1 LRGEAQ
7 KRPPLDVTQNVDHQ
21 TTVIGA
27 GIIGICCALE
37 LSRIGQAVH
46 LVDRAGPAEG
56 TSMGNAGVISPW
68 SCVPQSL
75 PGQWKRIPRW
85 ALSRDGPVA
94 LRWRYLPYLLPW
106 IGRFLAS
113 AGESRIDGIA
123 DALFTL
129 NEGSP
134 DLYRAFL
141 RGTGGESLIRDASYI
156 HVFRNPEHA
165 QPSSLQW
172 RMRLARGVPLQFVSG
187 DEVREIEPALSGEY
201 RAAVLI
207 QRQARSVN
215 PGRLGKVLARAAQ
228 EQGVHF
234 QNAEVT
240 ELVRSPDGIWE
251 IRTPERVIRSARL
264 VLAGGAWSARL
275 LKPLGVFVPLESER
289 GYHTVF
295 ANPGVTLSNSI
306 LDGDKKF
313 AASSME
319 VGLRCAGTAEF
330 AGLDTL
336 PDYRRAKAIAR
347 LAKSMMPGLNISEFS
362 EWMGSRPATPDSLP
376 CIGPVPR
383 QQGLFGAFGH
393 GHLGLTQAP
402 MTARIIAAMINGGSC
417 PIDIRPYRL
426 DRF

>member
-1 LRGEAQ
+1 LRVEARERQ
-7 KRPPLDVTQNVDHQ
+7 PLEVTQNVDNQ

-37 LSRIGQAVH
+37 LSRSGHAVN
-46 LVDRAGPAEG
+46 LIDRAGPAEG
-56 TSMGNAGVISPW
+56 ASTGNAGVISPW
-68 SCVPQSL
+68 SCMPQSL

-85 ALSRDGPVA
+85 TLSRDGPVA

-113 AGESRIDGIA
+113 GGESRIDGIA
-123 DALFTL
+123 DALLVL

-134 DLYRAFL
+134 DLYRALL
-141 RGTGGESLIRDASYI
+141 RNAGGENLIRDSSYI
-156 HVFRNPEHA
+156 HVFRDPRHA
-165 QPSSLQW
+165 HPSSLQW
-172 RMRLARGVPLQFVSG
+172 RMRLDRGVPLQFVSG

-201 RAAVLI
+201 QAAVLI

-228 EQGVHF
+228 EQGVRF
-234 QNAEVT
+234 QNAEVR
-240 ELVRSPDGIWE
+240 ELVRGPDGIWE
-251 IRTPERVIRSARL
+251 IRTSDAVIRSARL

-275 LKPLGVFVPLESER
+275 LKPLGVSVPLESER

-336 PDYRRAKAIAR
+336 PDYSRAKVIAR
-347 LAKSMMPGLNISEFS
+347 LAKRMMPSLNTSEFS

-376 CIGPVPR
+376 CIGPVPGQR
-383 QQGLFGAFGH
+383 GLFGAFGH

-402 MTARIIAAMINGGSC
+402 MTARIIAAMINGDPC

-426 DRF
+426 NRF